1 MVFLYL
7 QGFTAGYTN
16 EKTKSATFKAEDR
29 KRFLLLRLNELIQKN
44 YELLDL
50 SPRSMTATDEERH
63 TSDNE
68 EDLSIVLID
77 DDDDEDEVD

>member
-1 MVFLYL
+1 MIVLLYL

-16 EKTKSATFKAEDR
+16 EKTKSATFKIEDR

-50 SPRSMTATDEERH
+50 SPCSPTATDEERH
-63 TSDNE
+63 ASDNE
-68 EDLSIVLID
+68 EDLSIIVLID
-77 DDDDEDEVD
+77 DDEDEED